1 MGFPF
6 VLSTPIY
13 RSIDIFAGEMNMAT
27 PTGKAGEILDSAE
40 RQARRRGYNGFSF
53 RDLAADVGIKS
64 ASVHYHFPTKAE
76 LGAAVAQ
83 RYTERFMAHL
93 GDPADPE
100 VAPDALLER
109 YVAAF
114 RRALVRDRQMC
125 LCGLLGAEVESL
137 PPRQRT
143 CRGTRAR
150 DPGLARRG
158 LGCRSNPETRCGLR
172 PDRGNRNVVCR
183 ARRVR
188 PIGRK
193 DSSIASSPG
202 LARRAML
209 AVCALA
215 EQLPRGGAAFEMAG
229 RRWRDV
235 SKSLSGFS
243 LRSLSALDRRRSGP
257 PLSSTGTASA
267 SVWQGC

>member
-13 RSIDIFAGEMNMAT
+13 RSIDIFADEMNMAT

-40 RQARRRGYNGFSF
+40 RQARQRGYNGFSF

-137 PPRQRT
+137 PPEV
-143 CRGTRAR
+143 AAEVR
-150 DPGLARRG
+150 DFF
-158 LGCRSNPETRCGLR
+158 E
-172 PDRGNRNVVCR
+172 RNVAWLTAVLSR
-183 ARRVR
+183 RDSGALGNESAEAR
-188 PIGRK
+188 
-193 DSSIASSPG
+193 
-202 LARRAML
+202 
-209 AVCALA
+209 ALA
-215 EQLPRGGAAFEMAG
+215 ILALLEGALVVARTLKRDAVFDQIAG
-229 RRWRDV
+229 TVTSFAAPD
-235 SKSLSGFS
+235 G
-243 LRSLSALDRRRSGP
+243 
-257 PLSSTGTASA
+257 
-267 SVWQGC
+267 

>member
-83 RYTERFMAHL
+83 RYSERFMAHL

-137 PPRQRT
+137 PPKVAAEVRRFFEQNVAWLAAVLSRPN
-143 CRGTRAR
+143 RGAPGNEPAEAR
-150 DPGLARRG
+150 
-158 LGCRSNPETRCGLR
+158 
-172 PDRGNRNVVCR
+172 
-183 ARRVR
+183 
-188 PIGRK
+188 
-193 DSSIASSPG
+193 
-202 LARRAML
+202 
-209 AVCALA
+209 ALA
-215 EQLPRGGAAFEMAG
+215 ILALLEGALVVARTLKRDAVFDQIAG
-229 RRWRDV
+229 TVTSFAAPD
-235 SKSLSGFS
+235 G
-243 LRSLSALDRRRSGP
+243 
-257 PLSSTGTASA
+257 
-267 SVWQGC
+267 